1 MSKPLL
7 TLPLLTLAEA
17 QVLIARHIAPCPGS
31 ECLPVTEAAG
41 RVLASDVTATRLL
54 PAADNSAV
62 DGYALRAADA
72 GPRRVIG
79 RAAAGAPFAGCLG
92 SGEAVRIFTGALLPA
107 GADAVAMQ
115 ECATVADGMLR
126 LEVEPRAHANVRR
139 AGEVLKPGEKVLA
152 AGLRLSPL
160 HIGLLADLGAA
171 DVSVR
176 LQPRVAL
183 ISSGDELVPAGT
195 LAADHQVVDSNRPML
210 REWLRGAG
218 CRVTDWP
225 ILPDRRTVIAE
236 ALQEAAAS
244 HDLVVTTAGMSVGE
258 EDHVPAVLNAAGGMI
273 FHRLAIKPGRPV
285 GLGRIGQT
293 PVLGLP
299 GNPGAVAV
307 VFTVLGRVLIRRL
320 AGETAGEVRRLRL
333 PSGFAFEKP
342 AGDRIYLPGR
352 LTSDGTVERLAVAMA
367 GNLAWS
373 GQATGLIEMPE
384 PATAIAPGDP
394 VAFIPFSGALG

>member
-17 QVLIARHIAPCPGS
+17 QALIARHIAPCPGS
-31 ECLPVTEAAG
+31 ESLPVIEAVG
-41 RVLASDVTATRLL
+41 RVLASDVSATRLL

-62 DGYALRAADA
+62 DGYALRTADA

-92 SGEAVRIFTGALLPA
+92 PGEAVRIFTGALLPA

-115 ECATVADGMLR
+115 ECADVAEGMLR
-126 LEVEPRAHANVRR
+126 LAAEPRPGANIRR
-139 AGEVLKPGEKVLA
+139 AGEVLKPGERVLA

-160 HIGLLADLGAA
+160 HLGLLADLGAA
-171 DVSVR
+171 DVLVR
-176 LQPRVAL
+176 CRPRVAL

-195 LAADHQVVDSNRPML
+195 PTEDHQVVDSNRPML

-225 ILPDRRTVIAE
+225 ILPDRRAVIAE
-236 ALQEAAAS
+236 ALHEAAAS
-244 HDLVVTTAGMSVGE
+244 HDLVVTTAGMSVGD
-258 EDHVPAVLNAAGGMI
+258 EDHVPAVLKDSGGMI

-299 GNPGAVAV
+299 GNPGAAAV
-307 VFTVLGRVLIRRL
+307 VFTVLGRGLVRRL
-320 AGETAGEVRRLRL
+320 AGETPDGVQRLRL
-333 PSGFAFEKP
+333 PAGFAFEKA

-352 LTSDGTVERLAVAMA
+352 LTAEGRIERLTAAMA

-384 PATAIAPGDP
+384 PAAAIVPGDP
-394 VAFIPFSGALG
+394 VAFIPFPGTLP